1 MITDNEIKIK
11 GFRVLF
17 ESLGAVEA
25 ERFIALIMREP
36 FDYMKWQKSFLL
48 DKTIAEVSSLAMR
61 CRREA
66 ENTAQQPQGTCHG

>member
-1 MITDNEIKIK
+1 MITDTEIKLK

-36 FDYMKWQKSFLL
+36 FDYTKWQRSLLL
-48 DKTIAEVSSLAMR
+48 DKTVAEISSSAMR
-61 CRREA
+61 LRQEA
-66 ENTAQQPQGTCHG
+66 NDVEQT